1 MKSCESCGGARK
13 VLGMGGMKVNCPACR
28 GTGIAASATVV
39 ANAIANGGGVVKRRG
54 RPPADKSEG

>member
-28 GTGIAASATVV
+28 GTGIAVSATVV
-39 ANAIANGGGVVKRRG
+39 AHAIANGDVIKRRG
-54 RPPADKSEG
+54 RPPVDKSEG

>member
-28 GTGIAASATVV
+28 GTGIAVSATVV
-39 ANAIANGGGVVKRRG
+39 ADAITNGDVAKRRG

>member
-28 GTGIAASATVV
+28 GTGIAVSATVI
-39 ANAIANGGGVVKRRG
+39 ANAITNAEVIKVRG
-54 RPPADKSEG
+54 RPSANKSES

>member
-28 GTGIAASATVV
+28 GTGIAIAATVV
-39 ANAIANGGGVVKRRG
+39 ADAITNKKRVSA
-54 RPPADKSEG
+54 PVDKSEG